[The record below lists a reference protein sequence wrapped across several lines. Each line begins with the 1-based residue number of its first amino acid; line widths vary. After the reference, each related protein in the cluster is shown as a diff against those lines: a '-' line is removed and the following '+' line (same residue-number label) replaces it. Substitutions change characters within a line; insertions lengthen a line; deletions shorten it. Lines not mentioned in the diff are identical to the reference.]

1 MINPTL
7 HDAVRASYSNAVTI
21 VGNEVNDLIVVD
33 ADGNAITIDQSV
45 VTAKLATLQTEYA
58 EKQQAQT
65 IAKASA
71 IAKLTALGLSAEEIS
86 AIGAQA

>member
-33 ADGNAITIDQSV
+33 ADGNAITIDPSV
-45 VTAKLATLQTEYA
+45 VTAKLATLESQYA
-58 EKQQAQT
+58 EQQQAQAN
-65 IAKASA
+65 AKASA
-71 IAKLTALGLSAEEIS
+71 LAKLTALGLTQAEVT
-86 AIGAQA
+86 ALIGA

>member
-45 VTAKLATLQTEYA
+45 VTAKLATLESQYA
-58 EKQQAQT
+58 EQQQAQAN
-65 IAKASA
+65 AKASA
-71 IAKLTALGLSAEEIS
+71 LAKLTALGLTQAEVT
-86 AIGAQA
+86 ALIGA